1 MALGED
7 VSSIKTTLRLAGV
20 SLTENLNPQQQIDI
34 RSQYHKMDLNPAVLV
49 SSPLNGGSRL
59 ARGSAADL
67 DSLNQGDGIFKGR
80 SDTLRQD
87 STRQFNSLSKRKR
100 VDSRSDTEH
109 QSEYVLRGGGFEKC
123 GSRDQM
129 PPPPIPTEQQFVYR
143 AREPSS
149 DLHNLNPQHN
159 HFSATHFPR
168 APITPQRYPSKGVLS
183 PSMLAPGSSMEL
195 SNRLSA
201 GARINNGQSCV
212 DHHHSPRT
220 STATAG
226 PVYARGGWQPPPP
239 ESFDIERSRF
249 HSSSSSSLSSTGQ
262 QPVRRSM
269 GYHQGNLKFPIEV
282 RDRTIDPS
290 SRSYQLVSSD
300 GSSSYHRRQSVLAT
314 QSPHESEAE
323 SRNHNL
329 SSNRE
334 GRITL
339 SRTASFASQQ
349 SSNKGIGLSSHVRS
363 SSRQNSHQSA
373 NSSSHRQQLVIATPV
388 HQRTSASAHFPI
400 SQPAYSSSLPALSG
414 PDAEKFR
421 RINSFDSGPIPVN
434 GEMRPYSSNNGE
446 VLLLAQDPRVAQTL
460 DKARLTNSQALG
472 PRRRANR

>member
-7 VSSIKTTLRLAGV
+7 VSSIKTTLMLAGV
-20 SLTENLNPQQQIDI
+20 SLTENLNPQQQVDI
-34 RSQYHKMDLNPAVLV
+34 RSQYHKIDLNPAGLI

-67 DSLNQGDGIFKGR
+67 DSLNQGAGIFKGR
-80 SDTLRQD
+80 NDTLQQD
-87 STRQFNSLSKRKR
+87 STRQFDSLSKRKR

-109 QSEYVLRGGGFEKC
+109 QSEYALRGGGFEKC

-129 PPPPIPTEQQFVYR
+129 PPPPIPTEQPFVYT
-143 AREPSS
+143 ARVPSS
-149 DLHNLNPQHN
+149 DLHSLNPQHN
-159 HFSATHFPR
+159 HFSAAHFPR
-168 APITPQRYPSKGVLS
+168 APIEPQRYPSKGVLS
-183 PSMLAPGSSMEL
+183 RSMLAPGSSMEL
-195 SNRLSA
+195 SNRLFA

-212 DHHHSPRT
+212 DHHQSPRN

-226 PVYARGGWQPPPP
+226 PVYARGGRQPPPP
-239 ESFDIERSRF
+239 ESFDVERSRF
-249 HSSSSSSLSSTGQ
+249 YSSPSSSLPSTGL

-269 GYHQGNLKFPIEV
+269 GYHQGNLMFPIEV
-282 RDRTIDPS
+282 GDRTIDPS
-290 SRSYQLVSSD
+290 SRSHQSVSSN
-300 GSSSYHRRQSVLAT
+300 GSSPYHRRQSVLAM
-314 QSPHESEAE
+314 QSPHESEAQ

-363 SSRQNSHQSA
+363 SSRHNSHQSV
-373 NSSSHRQQLVIATPV
+373 NSSSHRQQLVIATPA
-388 HQRTSASAHFPI
+388 HQRTSASAHFPKPP
-400 SQPAYSSSLPALSG
+400 PAYSSSLPALSG
-414 PDAEKFR
+414 SDAENFR
-421 RINSFDSGPIPVN
+421 RNNSFDSGMIPVN

-446 VLLLAQDPRVAQTL
+446 VLLLAQDSRVAPTL
-460 DKARLTNSQALG
+460 DRARLTNPQALG